1 MSKSLSSSSPMR
13 SLPSPMRTLSS
24 HSPSSNKITSS
35 TPLTRHS
42 SNSIHVH
49 GNNYAGS
56 DDDYLSDV
64 PSQTS
69 SQTGGQSEMSDVVV
83 STHAIERMF
92 KDKYRSLRNAYEQRI
107 RQLSTVVTDACA
119 GLYGDE
125 LLEELKSDKASSIF
139 IPAHLSEIMDKHLE
153 NERENFIHQIV
164 GKLSNLEVDLS
175 KSQEVISAQSSK
187 IKRMEAELLS
197 NKRIQMALD
206 PMNEKLLKSEEQLKQ
221 LQVQS
226 TQQIESLSNTNH
238 SLQEKIEELTQVLA
252 LANEDNK
259 KKADE
264 CYSLQS
270 LLKEKTNSAKAL
282 ETSFEETAYSLAIL
296 ENAEQQERL
305 LRKDMKEQLKKVLEE
320 RDICNVQV
328 YELNSELRYKNEENL
343 RLQSVLTSK
352 IEEEAKSKERLGA
365 LMAQVESMLAQEAA
379 ESNAAILAVHDRMK
393 QFRHRLMLELQREKR
408 ISSAFQD
415 ELLVLRAYKEDKIRE
430 SKFLLEEETI
440 LKSKL
445 AHEEQRCQALLL
457 QSQELSSQL
466 AEMKVKFL
474 DTDAKLRNTL
484 DKISDIERS
493 KREEIKMIEDRCKFA
508 AEREIESERNQME
521 QRTNAFQLHLRNE
534 MALMAGLGVGGGYSA
549 NNGNVNL
556 NALRHSYTFGS
567 NENSIPFNS
576 NTEMMVKSAKEEW
589 TRERAEILDKYEL
602 QMKSLHSHLA
612 SEKDRVVLLQ
622 QKLADASDNISRLKH
637 MVENGRNE
645 QNDKNDIDSLKL
657 ELEQRGE
664 EVSHLKTLN
673 NNLKGQLY
681 VEKKTIDEKEA
692 EIVRL
697 NKLLKQCQE
706 QALND
711 QANDAAALEDM
722 QNKFHMLM
730 QHYEKATAQKQESAI
745 QLENNKASNSS
756 QLETASTSSSSS
768 KGFPRDLPK
777 LLHTNMT
784 KVKELRSNL
793 NSLRSLVIGKG
804 SVLATDIHRISDEI
818 NVKLRECVSASLKA
832 KQFHNVASLEAV
844 ILGMINALKSL
855 KVLPDDAALQLLNLS
870 QDKISSESQKAL
882 LVSAADV
889 RVTSSL
895 KSFIQFH
902 EQSLRSELDSI
913 KNNIKSKSLTATNAI
928 DDSAKQDQAML
939 MELSKLESDQQVKSL
954 LARIDSMKRNHANEL
969 AVLKHESSSLE
980 SSLKKALEDE
990 LASCRQEEIQRTAS
1004 IVNQLKNE
1012 QNRRQQLQIR
1022 CQELEKTHAH
1032 AVMEL
1037 EKQVL
1042 INQQRADT
1050 AELEILKL
1058 RRIGDASPI
1067 KR

>member
-1 MSKSLSSSSPMR
+1 
-13 SLPSPMRTLSS
+13 
-24 HSPSSNKITSS
+24 
-35 TPLTRHS
+35 
-42 SNSIHVH
+42 
-49 GNNYAGS
+49 
-56 DDDYLSDV
+56 
-64 PSQTS
+64 
-69 SQTGGQSEMSDVVV
+69 MSDVVV
-83 STHAIERMF
+83 STQAIERMF
-92 KDKYRSLRNAYEQRI
+92 KEKYKSLRNAYEQRI

-153 NERENFIHQIV
+153 NERESFIHQII
-164 GKLSNLEVDLS
+164 GKLSNLEVDLL

-197 NKRIQMALD
+197 NKRVQLALD
-206 PMNEKLLKSEEQLKQ
+206 PMNEKLLKSEEQLKK
-221 LQVQS
+221 LQAES
-226 TQQIESLSNTNH
+226 TQQIESLSNANG
-238 SLQEKIEELTQVLA
+238 SLREKVEELSQLLS

-259 KKADE
+259 KKSEE

-270 LLKEKTNSAKAL
+270 LVKEKTNSAKAL

-305 LRKDMKEQLKKVLEE
+305 LRKDMKEQLKKVMEE
-320 RDICNVQV
+320 RDMCNAQV
-328 YELNSELRYKNEENL
+328 YELSSELRYKKEENL
-343 RLQSVLTSK
+343 RLQSALASK

-408 ISSAFQD
+408 ISTAFQD

-430 SKFLLEEETI
+430 SKFLIEEETI
-440 LKSKL
+440 LKSRL

-457 QSQELSSQL
+457 QSQDLSSQL
-466 AEMKVKFL
+466 ADMKVKFL
-474 DTDAKLRNTL
+474 DTDAKLRNTI

-493 KREEIKMIEDRCKFA
+493 KREEIKMVEERCKFA

-521 QRTNAFQLHLRNE
+521 QRTNAFQLHVRNE
-534 MALMAGLGVGGGYSA
+534 MALMAGLGVGYGI
-549 NNGNVNL
+549 NNGNNNL

-567 NENSIPFNS
+567 NENSMPFNS
-576 NTEMMVKSAKEEW
+576 NTEMIVKAAKEEW
-589 TRERAEILDKYEL
+589 TRERSEILDKYES
-602 QMKSLHSHLA
+602 QMKSLQSHLT
-612 SEKDRVVLLQ
+612 SEQERVVLLQ
-622 QKLADASDNISRLKH
+622 QKLVDAGDNISRLKC
-637 MVENGRNE
+637 MVENGRHE
-645 QNDKNDIDSLKL
+645 QSDKSDIESLKL

-664 EVSHLKTLN
+664 EVSRLKTLN

-681 VEKKTIDEKEA
+681 VEKKTMDDKEA

-697 NKLLKQCQE
+697 NTLLQQCQE

-711 QANDAAALEDM
+711 QASDAAALEDM
-722 QNKFHMLM
+722 QSKFQMLM
-730 QHYEKATAQKQESAI
+730 QHYEKATAQTQDTVSQI
-745 QLENNKASNSS
+745 ENYRTSNSS
-756 QLETASTSSSSS
+756 QLETTISSSSSSSSS
-768 KGFPRDLPK
+768 KGLPHDFPK
-777 LLHTNMT
+777 LLHTNMA

-818 NVKLRECVSASLKA
+818 NGKLKECVSSSLKA
-832 KQFHNVASLEAV
+832 KQFLNVASLEAV
-844 ILGMINALKSL
+844 VLGMINALKSL

-870 QDKISSESQKAL
+870 QDKVSSESQKAL
-882 LVSAADV
+882 LVSAAEV

-902 EQSLRSELDSI
+902 DQSLRSELDTI
-913 KNNIKSKSLTATNAI
+913 KYNMKAKSLVATNAI

-969 AVLKHESSSLE
+969 AVLRHESSSLE
-980 SSLKKALEDE
+980 SSLKKALDDE

-1004 IVNQLKNE
+1004 IMNQLKNE
-1012 QNRRQQLQIR
+1012 QNRRQQLQTR
-1022 CQELEKTHAH
+1022 CQEMEKAHAQ

-1067 KR
+1067 RS